1 MMLLANCGAF
11 HRIKAPRETYSRV
24 VHGQPLTVG
33 AGLITTSPGRF
44 RQRSETL
51 WQIPLILELSHP
63 EWDSSFFS
71 QSTRYV
77 NLVKMNK
84 PKMATEKG
92 VPSNSRVLMLLGQLE
107 KMNGD
112 SMGRDAETAR
122 QVTAKI
128 LHLIQTQERSGK
140 EVMSKGSSGM
150 EVILASLENF
160 QDLQTT
166 LNILYILSEL
176 LTVGRGRRV
185 GVFVSKGG
193 TGILFQLL
201 ITASKELPP
210 SEELMLQLHSLLAKV
225 GPKDRKFGVKSRLSG
240 ALNITVNI
248 MKQNL
253 QNAKLLL
260 PCLQVLRVYSTNSVN
275 AISLGK
281 NGVVELMLKIV
292 APYSKK
298 NTSLHKVALDAL
310 GALLK
315 SKANARRAVDG
326 GHVPVLLL
334 LYLDWHR
341 NDTRHRHMLIRKGLL
356 VCLRNIT
363 NIKLGRKAFVEGD
376 GMRIL
381 YNTSTE
387 CLPVRTLDPLVNT
400 SSLIMRKCFPK
411 NRLPL
416 PTIKSVFHHP
426 LPHIPPAGPVAQ
438 LYNQP
443 PGGRTSHQLN
453 SKPLKQVDDV
463 VDESDDNDETEGD
476 TENDTENEEDEK
488 YQRSLNDDIETDLN
502 KLHPKKSPSRPLE
515 ELRVYERFFL
525 ELSEDFQE
533 YNFECS
539 KSASTPLSS
548 SLSLSASSTR
558 CTRPIVVPT
567 AQALPPKHC
576 PISSSQEDCKPTKRQ
591 QTQQSQSAPTSTP
604 PAPLTPLELDTI
616 HLTKDQD
623 KKGKAPI
630 PSWDRHTALS
640 SLTRPASL
648 GQKVEQELV
657 HVLECVSLEEE
668 GMLNSEAE
676 IRGVSQEGSPVHA
689 TRHIQSPLLLGGI
702 STRRVGGGGS
712 NWGSDCG
719 SEGAEDEGGEG
730 AVLEVP
736 DTARLL
742 ALHDPDLYVEM
753 VKGTQSVPQYAEVA
767 YPDYFGHVA
776 PTFREP
782 LLERI
787 YGVQRSKIFQD
798 IERLIHPNDIIDK
811 VVYDLDISSCPV
823 IEDDGESLKFNS
835 QFESGNLRK
844 AIQVRKYEYDLV
856 LNSDINSNHYH
867 QWFYFEVSGMRVGST
882 YRFNI
887 INCEKSNSQFNYGMQ
902 VLMYSVQEAI
912 SGRPCWVRTGMDIC
926 YYKNHF
932 ARSSIAAGG
941 QKGKSYYTLTF
952 SISFNHKD
960 DVCYFA
966 YHYPYTYSTL
976 KMHLSK
982 LEDSRTPQIYLRQD
996 VLCETLG
1003 GNSCPLLTI
1012 TAMPESNSNDHIC
1025 QFRNRPLIFLSA
1037 RVHPGET
1044 NASWVMKGTL
1054 EFLMGTS
1061 PLAASLREAYIF
1073 KIVPMLNPDGVVNGN
1088 HRCSLSGE
1096 DLNRQWQNP
1105 NPELHPTIFHTK
1117 SLLQYLAHIQR
1128 APLVFCD
1135 YHGHSRK
1142 KNVFMYGCSM
1152 KETIWQ
1158 SNTSATSSDLQED
1171 LGYRALPKIL
1181 SQIAPVFSMAS
1192 CSFVVER
1199 SKESTARV
1207 VVWREIGV
1215 QRSYTMESTLCGCDQ
1230 GKYKGL
1236 QISTRELEEMGAQ
1249 FCVALLRLKRLT
1261 GLRNH
1266 QHLLDL
1272 ESDLIGT
1279 QSKVVSSCPTTY
1291 VMEEDEPSFLEA
1303 IDYSAESNDEDA
1315 EPENEQGSEVHEIPD
1330 HLDQVSDSESNH
1342 RV

>member
-1 MMLLANCGAF
+1 TGTAKSNME
-11 HRIKAPRETYSRV
+11 KAV
-24 VHGQPLTVG
+24 FIG
-33 AGLITTSPGRF
+33 
-44 RQRSETL
+44 
-51 WQIPLILELSHP
+51 
-63 EWDSSFFS
+63 
-71 QSTRYV
+71 
-77 NLVKMNK
+77 
-84 PKMATEKG
+84 
-92 VPSNSRVLMLLGQLE
+92 LMLLGQLE
-107 KMNGD
+107 RMNGEA
-112 SMGRDAETAR
+112 MVRDVETAR

-128 LHLIQTQERSGK
+128 LHLIQTQEKSGK

-150 EVILASLENF
+150 EVILASLENSR
-160 QDLQTT
+160 DVQTT

-176 LTVGRGRRV
+176 LTVGEGRRM

-193 TGILFQLL
+193 TGILFQIL
-201 ITASKELPP
+201 TSASKELPP

-225 GPKDRKFGVKSRLSG
+225 GPKDRKFGVKARLSG
-240 ALNITVNI
+240 ALNITI
-248 MKQNL
+248 SLIKQNL

-260 PCLQVLRVYSTNSVN
+260 PCLQVLRVYSANSVN

-281 NGVVELMLKIV
+281 NGVVELMFKII

-298 NTSLHKVALDAL
+298 NTSLLKVALDAL

-315 SKANARRAVDG
+315 SKTNARRAVDG
-326 GHVPVLLL
+326 GHVPALLA

-341 NDTRHRHMLIRKGLL
+341 NDARHRHMLIRKGLL

-363 NIKLGRKAFVEGD
+363 NIKLGRKAFIEAD

-387 CLPVRTLDPLVNT
+387 CLPVRTLDPLINT

-411 NRLPL
+411 NRLPV
-416 PTIKSVFHHP
+416 PTIKSAFHYQ
-426 LPHIPPAGPVAQ
+426 LPHVLPVGPVAQ
-438 LYNQP
+438 LYSQP
-443 PGGRTSHQLN
+443 PG
-453 SKPLKQVDDV
+453 VDDV
-463 VDESDDNDETEGD
+463 VDESDDNEETEAETD
-476 TENDTENEEDEK
+476 TDNEEDEK
-488 YQRSLNDDIETDLN
+488 DHRTLNDDIETDLN
-502 KLHPKKSPSRPLE
+502 KLHPTKSPSRPFE

-525 ELSEDFQE
+525 ELSEDFQ
-533 YNFECS
+533 
-539 KSASTPLSS
+539 
-548 SLSLSASSTR
+548 
-558 CTRPIVVPT
+558 
-567 AQALPPKHC
+567 
-576 PISSSQEDCKPTKRQ
+576 
-591 QTQQSQSAPTSTP
+591 
-604 PAPLTPLELDTI
+604 
-616 HLTKDQD
+616 
-623 KKGKAPI
+623 
-630 PSWDRHTALS
+630 
-640 SLTRPASL
+640 
-648 GQKVEQELV
+648 
-657 HVLECVSLEEE
+657 VS
-668 GMLNSEAE
+668 
-676 IRGVSQEGSPVHA
+676 IFYTGVKQEGSPVSA
-689 TRHIQSPLLLGGI
+689 TRHIQSPLLLGDI
-702 STRRVGGGGS
+702 ATRRVGGG
-712 NWGSDCG
+712 GSDCG

-736 DTARLL
+736 DTALL
-742 ALHDPDLYVEM
+742 LPLHDPDLYVEM
-753 VKGTQSVPQYAEVA
+753 VKGTRSVPQYAEVA

-776 PTFREP
+776 PTFKEP
-782 LLERI
+782 LLERV

-798 IERLIHPNDIIDK
+798 IERLIHPNDILDK
-811 VVYDLDISSCPV
+811 VVYDLDIPSCPV
-823 IEDDGESLKFNS
+823 IEDSGESLKFNS

-844 AIQVRKYEYDLV
+844 AVQLIL
-856 LNSDINSNHYH
+856 
-867 QWFYFEVSGMRVGST
+867 WYFFSGMRVGTT

-912 SGRPCWVRTGMDIC
+912 SGRPRWVRMGTDIC

-941 QKGKSYYTLTF
+941 QKGKSYFTLTF
-952 SISFNHKD
+952 STTFSHKD

-976 KMHLSK
+976 KMHLAK
-982 LEDSRTPQIYLRQD
+982 LEALRTPHIYLRQD

-1073 KIVPMLNPDGVVNGN
+1073 KIVPMLNPDGVINGN

-1105 NPELHPTIFHTK
+1105 NPELHPTIYHTK

-1142 KNVFMYGCSM
+1142 KNVFMYGCSV
-1152 KETIWQ
+1152 KETVWQ
-1158 SNTSATSSDLQED
+1158 SNISATSSDLHED
-1171 LGYRALPKIL
+1171 LGYRTLPKIL

-1199 SKESTARV
+1199 SKEATARV

-1236 QISTRELEEMGAQ
+1236 QIGTRELEEMGAQ

-1272 ESDLIGT
+1272 ESDIIGT
-1279 QSKVVSSCPTTY
+1279 HSPTTY

-1303 IDYSAESNDEDA
+1303 IDYSAETSNECFHLSL
-1315 EPENEQGSEVHEIPD
+1315 PEFNRHE
-1330 HLDQVSDSESNH
+1330 L
-1342 RV
+1342 

>member
-1 MMLLANCGAF
+1 
-11 HRIKAPRETYSRV
+11 
-24 VHGQPLTVG
+24 
-33 AGLITTSPGRF
+33 
-44 RQRSETL
+44 
-51 WQIPLILELSHP
+51 
-63 EWDSSFFS
+63 
-71 QSTRYV
+71 
-77 NLVKMNK
+77 MNK

-107 KMNGD
+107 RMNGEA
-112 SMGRDAETAR
+112 MVRDVETAR
-122 QVTAKI
+122 QITAKI
-128 LHLIQTQERSGK
+128 FHLIQTQEKSGK

-150 EVILASLENF
+150 EVILASLENTR
-160 QDLQTT
+160 DVQTT

-193 TGILFQLL
+193 TGILFQIL
-201 ITASKELPP
+201 ITAIKELPP

-225 GPKDRKFGVKSRLSG
+225 GPKDRKFGVKARLSG
-240 ALNITVNI
+240 ALNVTVNLI
-248 MKQNL
+248 KQNL
-253 QNAKLLL
+253 QNTKLLL

-281 NGVVELMLKIV
+281 NGVVELMFKIV

-298 NTSLHKVALDAL
+298 NTSLLKVALDAL

-315 SKANARRAVDG
+315 SKTNARRAVDG
-326 GHVPVLLL
+326 GHVPVLLA
-334 LYLDWHR
+334 LYQDWHR

-363 NIKLGRKAFVEGD
+363 NIKLGRKAFLDAD

-381 YNTSTE
+381 YNSSTE

-416 PTIKSVFHHP
+416 PTIKSAFQYQ
-426 LPHIPPAGPVAQ
+426 LPHVPSVGPVAQ
-438 LYNQP
+438 LYSQP
-443 PGGRTSHQLN
+443 PGGRKIPQLCDR
-453 SKPLKQVDDV
+453 PLMKVDDV
-463 VDESDDNDETEGD
+463 VDESDDNEETDAD
-476 TENDTENEEDEK
+476 TENDTENDEDEK
-488 YQRSLNDDIETDLN
+488 DQRTANDDIETDLN
-502 KLHPKKSPSRPLE
+502 KLHPKKNPGRPFE
-515 ELRVYERFFL
+515 ELRAYERFFL
-525 ELSEDFQE
+525 ELSEDFQG
-533 YNFECS
+533 YNFESS
-539 KSASTPLSS
+539 KSASTTSS
-548 SLSLSASSTR
+548 SFSSSASTR
-558 CTRPIVVPT
+558 STRPIIVPT
-567 AQALPPKHC
+567 AQALSPKLD
-576 PISSSQEDCKPTKRQ
+576 PKSGSQGYCNPTKGQ
-591 QTQQSQSAPTSTP
+591 HTLPSPTVPTPTP

-623 KKGKAPI
+623 KKEEARI
-630 PSWDRHTALS
+630 PSPETCTTLS
-640 SLTRPASL
+640 PLATPPSQ
-648 GQKVEQELV
+648 GQMIERDLA

-668 GMLNSEAE
+668 GPLNTGEGGGRE
-676 IRGVSQEGSPVHA
+676 VKQEGSTVNA

-702 STRRVGGGGS
+702 ATRRVGGGGS

-736 DTARLL
+736 DTALL
-742 ALHDPDLYVEM
+742 LPLHDPDLYVEM
-753 VKGTQSVPQYAEVA
+753 VKGTHSVPQYAEVA

-782 LLERI
+782 LQERV

-798 IERLIHPNDIIDK
+798 TERLIHPNDIVDK
-811 VVYDLDISSCPV
+811 VVYDLDIPSCPV

-844 AIQVRKYEYDLV
+844 AVQIRKYEYDLV

-867 QWFYFEVSGMRVGST
+867 QWFYFEVSGMRVGTT

-887 INCEKSNSQFNYGMQ
+887 INSEKSNSQFNYGMQ

-912 SGRPCWVRTGMDIC
+912 SGRPRWVRTGTDIC

-941 QKGKSYYTLTF
+941 QKGKSYYTMTF
-952 SISFNHKD
+952 STSFSHKD

-976 KMHLSK
+976 KMHLTK
-982 LEDSRTPQIYLRQD
+982 LEALRTPQIYLRQD
-996 VLCETLG
+996 VLCKTLG

-1054 EFLMGTS
+1054 EFLMSTS

-1073 KIVPMLNPDGVVNGN
+1073 KIIPMLNPDGVVNGN

-1105 NPELHPTIFHTK
+1105 NPELHPTIYHTK

-1142 KNVFMYGCSM
+1142 KNVFMYGCSV
-1152 KETIWQ
+1152 KETVWQ
-1158 SNTSATSSDLQED
+1158 SNISATSSDLQED

-1181 SQIAPVFSMAS
+1181 SQIAPAFSMAS

-1215 QRSYTMESTLCGCDQ
+1215 QCSYTMESTLCGCDQ

-1236 QISTRELEEMGAQ
+1236 QIGTRELEEMGAQ

-1272 ESDLIGT
+1272 ESDIIGT
-1279 QSKVVSSCPTTY
+1279 QAKVVSSPTTY
-1291 VMEEDEPSFLEA
+1291 VMEEDEPPFLEP

-1315 EPENEQGSEVHEIPD
+1315 EPENEHAAEVQGNPD
-1330 HLDQVSDSESNH
+1330 HLDQLSDSETNH
-1342 RV
+1342 RDQR

>member
-1 MMLLANCGAF
+1 M
-11 HRIKAPRETYSRV
+11 SR
-24 VHGQPLTVG
+24 LK
-33 AGLITTSPGRF
+33 IT
-44 RQRSETL
+44 
-51 WQIPLILELSHP
+51 IL
-63 EWDSSFFS
+63 FV
-71 QSTRYV
+71 TR
-77 NLVKMNK
+77 
-84 PKMATEKG
+84 
-92 VPSNSRVLMLLGQLE
+92 VPSNSRIVMLLGQLE
-107 KMNGD
+107 RMNGEA
-112 SMGRDAETAR
+112 MVRDVETAR
-122 QVTAKI
+122 QVTTKI
-128 LHLIQTQERSGK
+128 LHLIQTQEKSGK

-150 EVILASLENF
+150 EVILASLEVSS
-160 QDLQTT
+160 QTT
-166 LNILYILSEL
+166 LEFLCISIVTDL
-176 LTVGRGRRV
+176 LKRAFL
-185 GVFVSKGG
+185 FVSKGG
-193 TGILFQLL
+193 TGILFQIL
-201 ITASKELPP
+201 TSASKELPP

-225 GPKDRKFGVKSRLSG
+225 GPKDRKFGVKARLSG
-240 ALNITVNI
+240 ALNVTISLI
-248 MKQNL
+248 KQNL

-260 PCLQVLRVYSTNSVN
+260 PCLQVLRVYSANSVN

-281 NGVVELMLKIV
+281 NGVVELMFKII

-298 NTSLHKVALDAL
+298 NTSLLKVALDAL

-315 SKANARRAVDG
+315 SKTNARRAVDG
-326 GHVPVLLL
+326 SHVPALLA

-341 NDTRHRHMLIRKGLL
+341 NDARHRHMLIRKGLL

-363 NIKLGRKAFVEGD
+363 NIKLGRKAFIEAD

-387 CLPVRTLDPLVNT
+387 CLPVRTLDPLINT

-411 NRLPL
+411 NRLPV
-416 PTIKSVFHHP
+416 PTIKSAFHYQ
-426 LPHIPPAGPVAQ
+426 LPHVLPVGPVAQ
-438 LYNQP
+438 LYSQP
-443 PGGRTSHQLN
+443 PG
-453 SKPLKQVDDV
+453 VDDV
-463 VDESDDNDETEGD
+463 VDDSDDNEETEAETD
-476 TENDTENEEDEK
+476 TDNEEDEK
-488 YQRSLNDDIETDLN
+488 NDDIETDLN
-502 KLHPKKSPSRPLE
+502 KLHPTKSPGRPFE

-525 ELSEDFQE
+525 ELSEDFQVR
-533 YNFECS
+533 S
-539 KSASTPLSS
+539 LSS
-548 SLSLSASSTR
+548 SSSSARS
-558 CTRPIVVPT
+558 TRPIIVPT
-567 AQALPPKHC
+567 AQALSPKHMAT
-576 PISSSQEDCKPTKRQ
+576 PASQEIWNSIKGQ
-591 QTQQSQSAPTSTP
+591 HTQP
-604 PAPLTPLELDTI
+604 PASATSRTP
-616 HLTKDQD
+616 
-623 KKGKAPI
+623 
-630 PSWDRHTALS
+630 
-640 SLTRPASL
+640 
-648 GQKVEQELV
+648 
-657 HVLECVSLEEE
+657 
-668 GMLNSEAE
+668 
-676 IRGVSQEGSPVHA
+676 GSPVSA
-689 TRHIQSPLLLGGI
+689 TRHIQSPLLLGDI
-702 STRRVGGGGS
+702 ATRRVGGG
-712 NWGSDCG
+712 GSDCG

-736 DTARLL
+736 DTALL
-742 ALHDPDLYVEM
+742 LPLHDPDLYVEM
-753 VKGTQSVPQYAEVA
+753 VKGTRSVPQYAEVA

-776 PTFREP
+776 PTFKEP
-782 LLERI
+782 HLERV

-798 IERLIHPNDIIDK
+798 IERLIHPNDILDK
-811 VVYDLDISSCPV
+811 VVYDLDIPS
-823 IEDDGESLKFNS
+823 GESLKFNS

-867 QWFYFEVSGMRVGST
+867 QWFYLEVSGMRVGTT

-912 SGRPCWVRTGMDIC
+912 SGRPRWVRTGTDIC

-941 QKGKSYYTLTF
+941 QKGKSYFTLTF
-952 SISFNHKD
+952 STTFSHKD

-976 KMHLSK
+976 KMHLAK
-982 LEDSRTPQIYLRQD
+982 LEALRTPHIYLRQD

-1003 GNSCPLLTI
+1003 GNICPLLTI

-1073 KIVPMLNPDGVVNGN
+1073 KIVPMLNPDGVINGN

-1105 NPELHPTIFHTK
+1105 NPELHPTIYHTK

-1142 KNVFMYGCSM
+1142 KNVFMYGCSV
-1152 KETIWQ
+1152 KETVWQ
-1158 SNTSATSSDLQED
+1158 SNISATSSDLHED
-1171 LGYRALPKIL
+1171 LGYRTLPKIL
-1181 SQIAPVFSMAS
+1181 SQIAPAFSMAS

-1199 SKESTARV
+1199 SKEATARV

-1236 QISTRELEEMGAQ
+1236 QIGTRELEEMGAQ

-1272 ESDLIGT
+1272 ESDIIGT
-1279 QSKVVSSCPTTY
+1279 QSKVVSPTTY

-1303 IDYSAESNDEDA
+1303 IDYSAESDNEDA
-1315 EPENEQGSEVHEIPD
+1315 EPENEHGNNVHENPD
-1330 HLDQVSDSESNH
+1330 HLDQLSDSCNQT
-1342 RV
+1342 

>member
-1 MMLLANCGAF
+1 
-11 HRIKAPRETYSRV
+11 
-24 VHGQPLTVG
+24 
-33 AGLITTSPGRF
+33 
-44 RQRSETL
+44 
-51 WQIPLILELSHP
+51 
-63 EWDSSFFS
+63 
-71 QSTRYV
+71 
-77 NLVKMNK
+77 MNK

-92 VPSNSRVLMLLGQLE
+92 VPSNSKVLMLLGQLE
-107 KMNGD
+107 RMNGEA
-112 SMGRDAETAR
+112 MMRDVETAR

-128 LHLIQTQERSGK
+128 FHLIQTQEKSGK

-150 EVILASLENF
+150 EVILASLENTR
-160 QDLQTT
+160 DVQTT

-185 GVFVSKGG
+185 SVFVSKGG
-193 TGILFQLL
+193 TGILFQIL
-201 ITASKELPP
+201 ISASKELPP

-225 GPKDRKFGVKSRLSG
+225 GPKDRKFGVKARLSG
-240 ALNITVNI
+240 ALNATVNVT
-248 MKQNL
+248 KQNL
-253 QNAKLLL
+253 QNTKLLL

-281 NGVVELMLKIV
+281 NGVVELMFKIV

-298 NTSLHKVALDAL
+298 NTTLLKVALDAL

-315 SKANARRAVDG
+315 SKTNARRAVDG
-326 GHVPVLLL
+326 GHVHVLLA
-334 LYLDWHR
+334 LYQDWHH
-341 NDTRHRHMLIRKGLL
+341 NDARHRHMLIRKGLL

-363 NIKLGRKAFVEGD
+363 NIKLGRKAFIDTD

-381 YNTSTE
+381 YNSSTE

-416 PTIKSVFHHP
+416 PTIKSAFHYQ
-426 LPHIPPAGPVAQ
+426 LPHVPAAGPVAQ
-438 LYNQP
+438 LYSQP
-443 PGGRTSHQLN
+443 PGGRKNRQLCN
-453 SKPLKQVDDV
+453 RPLKKVDDV
-463 VDESDDNDETEGD
+463 VDESDDNEETDAD
-476 TENDTENEEDEK
+476 TENDTENEEDDK
-488 YQRSLNDDIETDLN
+488 DQGAANDDIETDLN
-502 KLHPKKSPSRPLE
+502 KLHPKNNPGRPFE

-525 ELSEDFQE
+525 ELSEDFQG
-533 YNFECS
+533 YNFEPS
-539 KSASTPLSS
+539 KSSSTTSS
-548 SLSLSASSTR
+548 SFSSTR
-558 CTRPIVVPT
+558 STRPIIVPT
-567 AQALPPKHC
+567 AQALSPKHV
-576 PISSSQEDCKPTKRQ
+576 PIMSCQEDCSLTKGEHTVHSPSVPT
-591 QTQQSQSAPTSTP
+591 T
-604 PAPLTPLELDTI
+604 APLTPLELDTI
-616 HLTKDQD
+616 LLTKDRD
-623 KKGKAPI
+623 RKGEA
-630 PSWDRHTALS
+630 HAALS
-640 SLTRPASL
+640 SLTRPPA
-648 GQKVEQELV
+648 QPQMIEQELA
-657 HVLECVSLEEE
+657 HLLECVSLEAEDTPNKGEE
-668 GMLNSEAE
+668 VG
-676 IRGVSQEGSPVHA
+676 RGGKQEGSPVNA

-702 STRRVGGGGS
+702 ATRRVGGGGGGGGS

-719 SEGAEDEGGEG
+719 SEGAEDEAGEG

-736 DTARLL
+736 DTALL
-742 ALHDPDLYVEM
+742 LPLHDPDLYVEM
-753 VKGTQSVPQYAEVA
+753 VKGTRSVPQYAEVA
-767 YPDYFGHVA
+767 YPDYFGHIA
-776 PTFREP
+776 PTFKEP
-782 LLERI
+782 LQERV

-798 IERLIHPNDIIDK
+798 IERLIHPNDIVDK
-811 VVYDLDISSCPV
+811 VVYDLDIPSCPV
-823 IEDDGESLKFNS
+823 IEDNGESLKFNS

-844 AIQVRKYEYDLV
+844 AVQIRKYEYDLV

-867 QWFYFEVSGMRVGST
+867 QWFYFEVSGMRVGT
-882 YRFNI
+882 NYRFNI
-887 INCEKSNSQFNYGMQ
+887 INSEKSNSQFNYGMQ
-902 VLMYSVQEAI
+902 VLMYSVQDAI
-912 SGRPCWVRTGMDIC
+912 SGRPRWVRTGTDIC

-941 QKGKSYYTLTF
+941 QKGKSYYTMTF
-952 SISFNHKD
+952 STSFSHKD

-982 LEDSRTPQIYLRQD
+982 LEALRTPQIYLRQD
-996 VLCETLG
+996 VLCQTLG

-1012 TAMPESNSNDHIC
+1012 TAMPESNSNDYIC

-1105 NPELHPTIFHTK
+1105 NPELHPTIYHTK

-1142 KNVFMYGCSM
+1142 KNVFMYGCSV
-1152 KETIWQ
+1152 KETVWQ
-1158 SNTSATSSDLQED
+1158 SNISATSSDLQED

-1181 SQIAPVFSMAS
+1181 SQIAPAFSMAS

-1236 QISTRELEEMGAQ
+1236 QIGTRELEEMGAQ

-1261 GLRNH
+1261 GMRNH

-1272 ESDLIGT
+1272 ESDIIGT
-1279 QSKVVSSCPTTY
+1279 QSKVVSSSPTTY

-1315 EPENEQGSEVHEIPD
+1315 EPENEHGGGVQENPN
-1330 HLDQVSDSESNH
+1330 HLDQLSDGETNH
-1342 RV
+1342 RD

>member
-1 MMLLANCGAF
+1 
-11 HRIKAPRETYSRV
+11 
-24 VHGQPLTVG
+24 
-33 AGLITTSPGRF
+33 
-44 RQRSETL
+44 
-51 WQIPLILELSHP
+51 
-63 EWDSSFFS
+63 
-71 QSTRYV
+71 
-77 NLVKMNK
+77 
-84 PKMATEKG
+84 
-92 VPSNSRVLMLLGQLE
+92 
-107 KMNGD
+107 MNGEA
-112 SMGRDAETAR
+112 MGRDAEMAR

-128 LHLIQTQERSGK
+128 LHLIQTQEKSGK

-150 EVILASLENF
+150 EVILASLENTR
-160 QDLQTT
+160 DVQTT

-176 LTVGRGRRV
+176 MTVGRGRRV

-193 TGILFQLL
+193 TGILFQIL
-201 ITASKELPP
+201 ITASKELSP

-225 GPKDRKFGVKSRLSG
+225 GPKDRKFGVKARLSG
-240 ALNITVNI
+240 ALSVTVNLI
-248 MKQNL
+248 KQNL

-275 AISLGK
+275 AISMGK

-298 NTSLHKVALDAL
+298 NTSLLKVALDAL

-315 SKANARRAVDG
+315 SKTNARRAVDG
-326 GHVPVLLL
+326 GHVPVLLA

-363 NIKLGRKAFVEGD
+363 NIKIGRKAFIEAD

-381 YNTSTE
+381 YNSSTE

-416 PTIKSVFHHP
+416 PTIKSAFHYQ
-426 LPHIPPAGPVAQ
+426 LPHVPAVGPVAQ

-443 PGGRTSHQLN
+443 PG
-453 SKPLKQVDDV
+453 VDDV
-463 VDESDDNDETEGD
+463 VDDSDDNEETEAD

-488 YQRSLNDDIETDLN
+488 DHCSANDDIETDLN
-502 KLHPKKSPSRPLE
+502 KLHPKKSPSRPFE

-525 ELSEDFQE
+525 ELSEDFQ
-533 YNFECS
+533 
-539 KSASTPLSS
+539 
-548 SLSLSASSTR
+548 
-558 CTRPIVVPT
+558 
-567 AQALPPKHC
+567 
-576 PISSSQEDCKPTKRQ
+576 
-591 QTQQSQSAPTSTP
+591 
-604 PAPLTPLELDTI
+604 PLELDTI
-616 HLTKDQD
+616 HLTEGQD
-623 KKGKAPI
+623 KKEKVHI
-630 PSWDRHTALS
+630 PSPDTHSTLS
-640 SLTRPASL
+640 SLSKPPPPQ
-648 GQKVEQELV
+648 GQRIEQELA
-657 HVLECVSLEEE
+657 HVLECVSLEGEGPLKAEE
-668 GMLNSEAE
+668 VK
-676 IRGVSQEGSPVHA
+676 GVKQEGSPVNA
-689 TRHIQSPLLLGGI
+689 TRHIQSPLLFGDIANRRMGG
-702 STRRVGGGGS
+702 GGGGS

-719 SEGAEDEGGEG
+719 SEGPEDEGGEG

-736 DTARLL
+736 DTALL
-742 ALHDPDLYVEM
+742 LPLHDPDLYVEM
-753 VKGTQSVPQYAEVA
+753 VKGTHSVPQYAEVA

-782 LLERI
+782 LLERV

-798 IERLIHPNDIIDK
+798 IERLIHPNDILDK
-811 VVYDLDISSCPV
+811 VVYDLDIPSCPV

-844 AIQVRKYEYDLV
+844 AVQVRKYEYDLV

-867 QWFYFEVSGMRVGST
+867 QWFYFEVSGMRVGTS

-912 SGRPCWVRTGMDIC
+912 SGRPRW
-926 YYKNHF
+926 
-932 ARSSIAAGG
+932 
-941 QKGKSYYTLTF
+941 
-952 SISFNHKD
+952 
-960 DVCYFA
+960 
-966 YHYPYTYSTL
+966 
-976 KMHLSK
+976 MHLSK
-982 LEDSRTPQIYLRQD
+982 LEALRTPQIYMRQD

-1061 PLAASLREAYIF
+1061 ALAASLREAYIF
-1073 KIVPMLNPDGVVNGN
+1073 KIVPMLNPDGVINGS

-1142 KNVFMYGCSM
+1142 KNVFMYGCSL
-1152 KETIWQ
+1152 KETVWQ
-1158 SNTSATSSDLQED
+1158 SNISATSSDLQED
-1171 LGYRALPKIL
+1171 LAYRALPKIL
-1181 SQIAPVFSMAS
+1181 SQIAPAFSMAS

-1236 QISTRELEEMGAQ
+1236 QIGTRELEEMGAQ

-1272 ESDLIGT
+1272 ESDIIGT
-1279 QSKVVSSCPTTY
+1279 QAKVASSCPTTY

-1303 IDYSAESNDEDA
+1303 IDYSAESNDEDV
-1315 EPENEQGSEVHEIPD
+1315 EPENEHSSEVHENAD
-1330 HLDQVSDSESNH
+1330 HLEQLSDSETNH
-1342 RV
+1342 RD

>member
-1 MMLLANCGAF
+1 
-11 HRIKAPRETYSRV
+11 
-24 VHGQPLTVG
+24 
-33 AGLITTSPGRF
+33 
-44 RQRSETL
+44 
-51 WQIPLILELSHP
+51 
-63 EWDSSFFS
+63 
-71 QSTRYV
+71 
-77 NLVKMNK
+77 
-84 PKMATEKG
+84 MATEKG

-107 KMNGD
+107 RMNGEA
-112 SMGRDAETAR
+112 MGRDAEMAR

-128 LHLIQTQERSGK
+128 LHLIQTQEKSGK

-150 EVILASLENF
+150 EVILASLENTR
-160 QDLQTT
+160 DVQTT
-166 LNILYILSEL
+166 LNILCILSEL
-176 LTVGRGRRV
+176 MTVGRGRRV

-193 TGILFQLL
+193 TGILFQIL
-201 ITASKELPP
+201 ITASKDLPP

-225 GPKDRKFGVKSRLSG
+225 GPKDRKFGVKARLSG
-240 ALNITVNI
+240 ALNVTVNLV
-248 MKQNL
+248 KQNL

-260 PCLQVLRVYSTNSVN
+260 PCLQVLRVYSANSVN
-275 AISLGK
+275 AISMGK

-298 NTSLHKVALDAL
+298 NTSLLKVALDAL

-315 SKANARRAVDG
+315 SKTNARRAVDG
-326 GHVPVLLL
+326 GHVPILLA

-363 NIKLGRKAFVEGD
+363 NIKLGRKAFVEAD

-381 YNTSTE
+381 YNSSTE

-416 PTIKSVFHHP
+416 PTIKSAFHYQ
-426 LPHIPPAGPVAQ
+426 LPHVPAVGPVAQ
-438 LYNQP
+438 LYSQP
-443 PGGRTSHQLN
+443 PG
-453 SKPLKQVDDV
+453 VDDV
-463 VDESDDNDETEGD
+463 VDDSDDNEEMEAD

-488 YQRSLNDDIETDLN
+488 DHCAANDDIETDLN
-502 KLHPKKSPSRPLE
+502 KLHPKKSPSRPFE

-525 ELSEDFQE
+525 ELSEDFQG

-539 KSASTPLSS
+539 RSASTTSS
-548 SLSLSASSTR
+548 SSSFSSSSASTR
-558 CTRPIVVPT
+558 STRPIIVPT
-567 AQALPPKHC
+567 AQALSPKHV
-576 PISSSQEDCKPTKRQ
+576 PTPSSQEDCKPTKGQ
-591 QTQQSQSAPTSTP
+591 QTQPPPSAPAPTPPTP

-623 KKGKAPI
+623 KKEEAHI
-630 PSWDRHTALS
+630 PSPETHSTLS
-640 SLTRPASL
+640 SLGRPPPQ
-648 GQKVEQELV
+648 GQRIDQELA
-657 HVLECVSLEEE
+657 HVLECVSLEGEGPLNAEE
-668 GMLNSEAE
+668 VK
-676 IRGVSQEGSPVHA
+676 GVKQEGSPVNA

-702 STRRVGGGGS
+702 ANRRVGGGGGS
-712 NWGSDCG
+712 STWGSDCG
-719 SEGAEDEGGEG
+719 SEGPEDEGGEG

-736 DTARLL
+736 DTALL
-742 ALHDPDLYVEM
+742 LPLHDPDLYVEM
-753 VKGTQSVPQYAEVA
+753 VKGTHSVPQYAEVA

-776 PTFREP
+776 PTFREH
-782 LLERI
+782 LLERV

-798 IERLIHPNDIIDK
+798 IERLIHPNDILDK
-811 VVYDLDISSCPV
+811 VVYDLDIPSCPV

-844 AIQVRKYEYDLV
+844 AVQVRKYEYDLV

-867 QWFYFEVSGMRVGST
+867 QWFYFEVSGMRVGTS

-912 SGRPCWVRTGMDIC
+912 SGRPRWVRTGTDIC

-952 SISFNHKD
+952 STNFSHKD

-966 YHYPYTYSTL
+966 YHYPYTYSSL

-982 LEDSRTPQIYLRQD
+982 LEALRTPQIYLRQD
-996 VLCETLG
+996 ILCETLG

-1073 KIVPMLNPDGVVNGN
+1073 KIVPMLNPDGVINGS

-1142 KNVFMYGCSM
+1142 KNVFMYGCSV
-1152 KETIWQ
+1152 KETVWQ
-1158 SNTSATSSDLQED
+1158 SSISATSSDLQED

-1181 SQIAPVFSMAS
+1181 SQIAPAFSMAS

-1236 QISTRELEEMGAQ
+1236 QIGTRELEEMGAQ

-1272 ESDLIGT
+1272 ESDIIGT
-1279 QSKVVSSCPTTY
+1279 HTKVASSCCTTY

-1315 EPENEQGSEVHEIPD
+1315 EPENEHSSEVHENPD
-1330 HLDQVSDSESNH
+1330 HLEQLSDSETNH
-1342 RV
+1342 RD

>member
-1 MMLLANCGAF
+1 MHTHTHSLSLCLNKD
-11 HRIKAPRETYSRV
+11 ISKTL
-24 VHGQPLTVG
+24 VHWV
-33 AGLITTSPGRF
+33 
-44 RQRSETL
+44 
-51 WQIPLILELSHP
+51 H
-63 EWDSSFFS
+63 
-71 QSTRYV
+71 
-77 NLVKMNK
+77 
-84 PKMATEKG
+84 
-92 VPSNSRVLMLLGQLE
+92 VPSNSKVLMLLGQLE
-107 KMNGD
+107 RMNGEA
-112 SMGRDAETAR
+112 MMRDVETAR

-128 LHLIQTQERSGK
+128 FHLIQTQEKSGK

-150 EVILASLENF
+150 EVILASLEV
-160 QDLQTT
+160 
-166 LNILYILSEL
+166 S
-176 LTVGRGRRV
+176 RGRRV
-185 GVFVSKGG
+185 SVFVSKGG
-193 TGILFQLL
+193 TGILFQIL
-201 ITASKELPP
+201 ISASKELPP

-225 GPKDRKFGVKSRLSG
+225 GPKDRKFGVKARLSG
-240 ALNITVNI
+240 ALNATVNVT
-248 MKQNL
+248 KQNL
-253 QNAKLLL
+253 QNTKLLL

-281 NGVVELMLKIV
+281 NGVVELMFKIV

-298 NTSLHKVALDAL
+298 NTTLLKVALDAL

-315 SKANARRAVDG
+315 SKTNARRAVDG
-326 GHVPVLLL
+326 GHVHVLLA
-334 LYLDWHR
+334 LYQDWHH
-341 NDTRHRHMLIRKGLL
+341 NDARHRHMLIRKGLL

-363 NIKLGRKAFVEGD
+363 NIKLGRKAFIDTD

-381 YNTSTE
+381 YNSSTE

-416 PTIKSVFHHP
+416 PTIKSAFHYQ
-426 LPHIPPAGPVAQ
+426 LPHVPAAGPVAQ
-438 LYNQP
+438 LYSQP
-443 PGGRTSHQLN
+443 PG
-453 SKPLKQVDDV
+453 VDDV
-463 VDESDDNDETEGD
+463 VDESDDNEETDAD
-476 TENDTENEEDEK
+476 TENDTENEEDDK
-488 YQRSLNDDIETDLN
+488 DQGNDDIETDLN
-502 KLHPKKSPSRPLE
+502 KLHPKNNPGRPFE

-525 ELSEDFQE
+525 ELSEDFQG
-533 YNFECS
+533 YNFEPS
-539 KSASTPLSS
+539 KSSSTTSS
-548 SLSLSASSTR
+548 SFSSTR
-558 CTRPIVVPT
+558 STRPIIVPT
-567 AQALPPKHC
+567 AQALSPK
-576 PISSSQEDCKPTKRQ
+576 
-591 QTQQSQSAPTSTP
+591 
-604 PAPLTPLELDTI
+604 
-616 HLTKDQD
+616 
-623 KKGKAPI
+623 
-630 PSWDRHTALS
+630 
-640 SLTRPASL
+640 
-648 GQKVEQELV
+648 
-657 HVLECVSLEEE
+657 
-668 GMLNSEAE
+668 
-676 IRGVSQEGSPVHA
+676 
-689 TRHIQSPLLLGGI
+689 HIQSPLLLGGI
-702 STRRVGGGGS
+702 ATRRVGGGGGGGGS

-719 SEGAEDEGGEG
+719 SEGAEDEAGEG

-736 DTARLL
+736 DTALL
-742 ALHDPDLYVEM
+742 LPLHDPDLYVEM
-753 VKGTQSVPQYAEVA
+753 VKGTRSVPQYAEVA
-767 YPDYFGHVA
+767 YPDYFGHIA
-776 PTFREP
+776 PTFKEP
-782 LLERI
+782 LQERV

-798 IERLIHPNDIIDK
+798 IERLIHPNDIVDK
-811 VVYDLDISSCPV
+811 VVYDLDIPRAPS
-823 IEDDGESLKFNS
+823 DSLKFNS

-844 AIQVRKYEYDLV
+844 AVQIRKYEYDLV

-867 QWFYFEVSGMRVGST
+867 QWFYFEVSGMRVGT
-882 YRFNI
+882 NYRFNI
-887 INCEKSNSQFNYGMQ
+887 INSEKSNSQFNYGMQ
-902 VLMYSVQEAI
+902 VLMYSVQDAI
-912 SGRPCWVRTGMDIC
+912 SGRPRWVRTGTDIC

-941 QKGKSYYTLTF
+941 QKGKSYYTMTF
-952 SISFNHKD
+952 STSFSHKD

-982 LEDSRTPQIYLRQD
+982 LEALRTPQIYLRQD
-996 VLCETLG
+996 VLCQTLG

-1012 TAMPESNSNDHIC
+1012 TAMPESNSNDYIC

-1105 NPELHPTIFHTK
+1105 NPELHPTIYHTK

-1142 KNVFMYGCSM
+1142 KNVFMYGCSV
-1152 KETIWQ
+1152 KETVWQ
-1158 SNTSATSSDLQED
+1158 SNISATSSDLQED

-1181 SQIAPVFSMAS
+1181 SQIAPAFSMAS

-1236 QISTRELEEMGAQ
+1236 QIGTRELEEMGAQ

-1261 GLRNH
+1261 GMRNH

-1272 ESDLIGT
+1272 ESDIIGT
-1279 QSKVVSSCPTTY
+1279 SPTTY

-1315 EPENEQGSEVHEIPD
+1315 EPENEHGGGVQENPN
-1330 HLDQVSDSESNH
+1330 HLDQLSDGETNH
-1342 RV
+1342 RD